1 MAKIHNHGQAG
12 SQGCSCCSEGLRA
25 AWAAAVKAGVS
36 RRNLLVGAGTAAV
49 GSWLAG
55 ARSVAVAADQPAAS
69 QPAIAPARELIV
81 QPVLVYALPQRR
93 EQTSWRSWGGLQTA
107 EQVEAE
113 AKRIGEELAK
123 LIETTGPAI
132 RFLPLA
138 RVQTA
143 AEAAAVQQQPFD
155 VMLIYAAGGWAPF
168 LDTLAKPD
176 RPNLVFLRHRS
187 GPVYLWYET
196 LHPVWMRKGSDRYV
210 VKGLDVRDVVVDEYA
225 DLAWRLRALLALRK
239 TLGQRIV
246 ALGGP
251 MGWGDGMKLAPP
263 IARDKWHLDIRTVS
277 YDDLHKRIEQ
287 LKNDASAVSEARKQA
302 ADYLAG
308 PKVSLHADRKYLD
321 NAMLLCRAFKDMM
334 AEHDA
339 KAFTIGNCM
348 STVMPISET
357 TACMPLSL
365 LNDEGYMAFCESDF
379 VVIPSGI
386 LMHHLMGTPVFL
398 NDPTWPHHGV
408 VTLAHCT
415 APRKMNG
422 RDFEPVKIY
431 THFESDYGAAPK
443 VEMAKGQE
451 VTVVVP
457 DFECRKWVGA
467 KGTIEANPFLDIC
480 RSQIDVAIAGDC
492 QKLVEDMRGFHWML
506 AYGDC
511 RREVGYAIKHL
522 GIEWQDVSA

>member
-1 MAKIHNHGQAG
+1 MSRVHIHSH
-12 SQGCSCCSEGLRA
+12 GCSCCSGGLQA
-25 AWAAAVKAGVS
+25 AWAAAVKSGVS
-36 RRNLLVGAGTAAV
+36 RRNLLVGAGTVAV
-49 GSWLAG
+49 GSWLT
-55 ARSVAVAADQPAAS
+55 RSTAVAAEQAVATQPAY
-69 QPAIAPARELIV
+69 APVRELTV
-81 QPVLVYALPQRR
+81 QPVLVYTIPKRR
-93 EQTSWRSWGGLQTA
+93 EQTSWRSWGGIQTA

-113 AKRIGEELAK
+113 VKRIGSELAQ
-123 LIETTGPAI
+123 LSETLGSAV
-132 RFLPLA
+132 RFLPVA
-138 RVQTA
+138 RVQA
-143 AEAAAVQQQPFD
+143 AADAEAVQKGVFD
-155 VMLIYAAGGWAPF
+155 VLLVYAAGGWAPF
-168 LDTLAKPD
+168 FDALIKPD

-196 LHPVWMRKGSDRYV
+196 LHPVWMRKGSDRFV
-210 VKGLDVRDVVVDEYA
+210 VKGIDVRDVVVDEYA

-251 MGWGDGMKLAPP
+251 MGWGEGMKLAPP
-263 IARDKWHLDIRTVS
+263 IARDKWHLDIRTVT
-277 YDDLHKRIEQ
+277 YDELGKR
-287 LKNDASAVSEARKQA
+287 LKALRADEKAVAGALEQA
-302 ADYLAG
+302 ADYLADRN
-308 PKVSLHADRKYLD
+308 VSLHTDRKYVD
-321 NAMLLCRAFKDMM
+321 NAMLLLRAIKDFLT
-334 AEHDA
+334 EHEA
-339 KAFTIGNCM
+339 TAFTIGHCM
-348 STVMPISET
+348 GTVMPISET
-357 TACMPLSL
+357 TACLPLTI
-365 LNDEGYMAFCESDF
+365 LNDEGYLAFCESDF

-422 RDFEPVKIY
+422 KALDPVGIH

-451 VTVVVP
+451 VTVAIP

-467 KGTIEANPFLDIC
+467 KGTIEGNPFLDIC

-492 QKLVEDMRGFHWML
+492 RRLVEDMRGFHWML
-506 AYGDC
+506 VYGDC

-522 GIEWQDVSA
+522 GIEWEDVSA